1 MNRALF
7 VRIWVN
13 LSDVS
18 ILVNSV
24 LYAVFMTQVPG
35 KSVRAEQSVGF
46 IGLGKMGLPM
56 ALNYLKADIGSL
68 RVTGRSRDRA
78 ADALEAG
85 AVWVA
90 TPRQLADACSIIIIM
105 VPDMPQVEEL
115 LFGRDA
121 VSSSGSSAT
130 VVVCSSVSPIG
141 IREVAERLSVAT
153 SGRMTIVDAPVSG
166 GTEGAIAATLS
177 IMVGGDIDSVQSVFP
192 VLATFGTPV
201 HLGPLGSGEIAKAC
215 NQLIVAATISAIS
228 EASVIAERSGL
239 DLEALLSLLQGGYA
253 GSRVLETKKQRI
265 IDGDYTPTGIARY
278 MVKDLGFAAAAASA
292 TDTATPV
299 LDVLRASF
307 EGLVSAGLGDLD
319 LAVVH
324 RYIQSLP
331 RD

>member
-1 MNRALF
+1 M
-7 VRIWVN
+7 
-13 LSDVS
+13 SK
-18 ILVNSV
+18 
-24 LYAVFMTQVPG
+24 VPEHSARVG
-35 KSVRAEQSVGF
+35 PSVGL
-46 IGLGKMGLPM
+46 IGLGNMGLPM
-56 ALNYLKADIGSL
+56 ALNYLKADIGGL
-68 RVTGRSRDRA
+68 LVTGRSRDRA
-78 ADALEAG
+78 ESAVGAG
-85 AVWVA
+85 AIWVG
-90 TPRQLADACSIIIIM
+90 TSREVADSCSVIVIM
-105 VPDMPQVEEL
+105 VPDLPQVEEL
-115 LFGRDA
+115 LFGHDSIST
-121 VSSSGSSAT
+121 SSSTLT
-130 VVVCSSVSPIG
+130 VVVCSSVSPVG
-141 IREVAERLSVAT
+141 LRETAERLSAT
-153 SGRMTIVDAPVSG
+153 TAGRMTVVDAPVSG
-166 GTEGAIAATLS
+166 GTEGAESGTLS